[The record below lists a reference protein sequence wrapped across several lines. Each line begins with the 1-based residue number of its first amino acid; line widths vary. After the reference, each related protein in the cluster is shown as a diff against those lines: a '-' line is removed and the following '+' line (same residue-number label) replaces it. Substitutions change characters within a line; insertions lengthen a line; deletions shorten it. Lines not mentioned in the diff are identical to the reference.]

1 MDDHLW
7 ALNKAY
13 LVTLV
18 AISLL
23 IVSLGIGDVWNP
35 HIYLGGLVNVL
46 GTNAL

>member
-18 AISLL
+18 ATSLL
-23 IVSLGIGDVWNP
+23 IVSLGIRDVWDP
-35 HIYLGGLVNVL
+35 HVYLGGLVDAFC
-46 GTNAL
+46 TNAL